1 MVMPI
6 VLCIFHLILM
16 DSRLEIFVYWWTLSP
31 SHLCFL
37 LKKMHIIYSA
47 CYISTNL
54 HISWGPH
61 SAYSSKLCLCWS
73 ESNHHGPINFGLRVI
88 DGGPGGRDSISFF
101 KILIFISLAIFSLS
115 DLWEKCSSSCPWHM
129 LLFDCKSFV
138 LPFKKK
144 KKKFCFKCVKR
155 WNNFCGL
162 LWMPL
167 LMASIVILFAVFTL
181 FMS

>member
-1 MVMPI
+1 
-6 VLCIFHLILM
+6 
-16 DSRLEIFVYWWTLSP
+16 
-31 SHLCFL
+31 
-37 LKKMHIIYSA
+37 MHIIYSA

-88 DGGPGGRDSISFF
+88 DGGPGGRDSFSFF
-101 KILIFISLAIFSLS
+101 KISIFISLPIFSLS

-144 KKKFCFKCVKR
+144 KKKIVLNVSKVEQ
-155 WNNFCGL
+155 L
-162 LWMPL
+162 LWAFVD
-167 LMASIVILFAVFTL
+167 ASTDGFYCYFVCSFYPIHVLVHL
-181 FMS
+181 WLES